1 MALKAIIRG
10 TKITKTTW
18 FLNPNENKG
27 KFNSKYIWCY
37 KKNKNNNTTCA
48 KSKSNNILL
57 QKRNRLR
64 LWQENVPKTSDEQ
77 TKNNEKFYVYLYP
90 SDT

>member
-1 MALKAIIRG
+1 
-10 TKITKTTW
+10 
-18 FLNPNENKG
+18 
-27 KFNSKYIWCY
+27 
-37 KKNKNNNTTCA
+37 
-48 KSKSNNILL
+48 L